1 MPVTVLAEASYML
14 ATRLGPK
21 AGRRLVRAILQEEFL
36 LEGLRMPDL
45 ARADQVLQKYA
56 DANAGFVDASIVA
69 VGERLRINTILT
81 TDRRHFSLFR
91 PRHCRSFTILP

>member
-1 MPVTVLAEASYML
+1 
-14 ATRLGPK
+14 
-21 AGRRLVRAILQEEFL
+21 
-36 LEGLRMPDL
+36 
-45 ARADQVLQKYA
+45 
-56 DANAGFVDASIVA
+56 VDASIVA